1 MNNELTEIPASWVA
15 DYMEPE
21 YDVFLANMEEDD
33 QEAALEAEHLD
44 FLRAYY
50 YKGVMQMLVGTKIV
64 IAIMVAVLCLFI
76 FIYYYY
82 DDF

>member
-33 QEAALEAEHLD
+33 QEAALEVEHLD
-44 FLRAYY
+44 FIRAYY
-50 YKGVMQMLVGTKIV
+50 YKGVM
-64 IAIMVAVLCLFI
+64 
-76 FIYYYY
+76 
-82 DDF
+82 